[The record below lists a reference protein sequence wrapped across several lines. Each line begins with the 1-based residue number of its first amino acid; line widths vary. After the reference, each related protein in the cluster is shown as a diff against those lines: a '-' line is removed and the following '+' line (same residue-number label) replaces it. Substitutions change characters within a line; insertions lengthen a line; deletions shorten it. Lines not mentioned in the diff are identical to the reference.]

1 MSDEYFNSPR
11 GRDTTCRGGKR
22 SIIHVFFLRLKIYL
36 YLFSDLYIIIYIKI
50 PIKSVKRDE
59 NKKQSRYK
67 KMIMPA
73 YQSNCV
79 SSVSSTLMG
88 IPLVAATDKSTL
100 DAHFSATAFYRT
112 TNF

>member
-1 MSDEYFNSPR
+1 MNILIVPE
-11 GRDTTCRGGKR
+11 GRTQAGRGGKR
-22 SIIHVFFLRLKIYL
+22 SLIHVFCLRLKIYL

-50 PIKSVKRDE
+50 PIKSVKRDK

-88 IPLVAATDKSTL
+88 IPLVAASR
-100 DAHFSATAFYRT
+100 HR
-112 TNF
+112 